1 MAMAIGAG
9 TTIHAQDM
17 DYRIHSVFLYN
28 FTKYVQWP
36 AAAQSGDFVIGVVG
50 DSPIY
55 DELTKIT
62 NGKMAGGQKIT
73 VKRFRSADAIETCH
87 MLFVPS
93 SANFDK
99 VQAKT
104 AGKPV
109 LLITE
114 KAGLSQ
120 KGSAINFVVRDNKW
134 RFELNEN
141 ATRQTGYCRLSLIG
155 YSFFRFAS
163 DWRMGMASITP
174 KSFRV
179 ARTSA
184 WRSFSPPSLP
194 TKITQN

>member
-1 MAMAIGAG
+1 MFAGILELEITITMRKIFLLLAMAIGAC

-55 DELTKIT
+55 DELMKVT
-62 NGKMAGGQKIT
+62 NGKMAGAQKIV
-73 VKRFRSADAIETCH
+73 VKKFKPSDAVDGCH

-141 ATRQTGYCRLSLIG
+141 ATRSAGLKVASELSKLAI
-155 YSFFRFAS
+155 A
-163 DWRMGMASITP
+163 
-174 KSFRV
+174 V
-179 ARTSA
+179 
-184 WRSFSPPSLP
+184 
-194 TKITQN
+194 